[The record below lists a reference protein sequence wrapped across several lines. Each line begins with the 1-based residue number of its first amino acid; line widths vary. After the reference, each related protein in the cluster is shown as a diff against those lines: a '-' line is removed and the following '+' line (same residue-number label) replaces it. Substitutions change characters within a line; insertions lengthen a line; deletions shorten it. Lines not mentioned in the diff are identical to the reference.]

1 MEILHSAAMMPMIT
15 IADWLKLQIKD
26 ARTVVIAVASLIVL
40 VGMLARM
47 VKHSF
52 SLSSIISAAV
62 VGALAGWLVIGGGID
77 TLSSLFNQQ
86 SKLGS

>member
-1 MEILHSAAMMPMIT
+1 MEILHSAAMVPMIT
-15 IADWLKLQIKD
+15 IAEWLKLQVKD
-26 ARTVVIAVASLIVL
+26 ARTVVIAVVSLIVL
-40 VGMLARM
+40 IGMVARM
-47 VKHSF
+47 VKASF

-77 TLSSLFNQQ
+77 TLSTLFNEQ